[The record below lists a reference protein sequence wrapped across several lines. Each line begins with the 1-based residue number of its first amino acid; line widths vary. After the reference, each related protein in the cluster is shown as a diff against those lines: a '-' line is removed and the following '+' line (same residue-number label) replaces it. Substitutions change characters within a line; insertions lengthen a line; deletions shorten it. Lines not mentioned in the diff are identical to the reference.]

1 MAELL
6 GEELLDEALTDVLG
20 PVDAELAGAIVGI
33 CNDAAGDIVGAAVV
47 EALAADRRRVPFVAP
62 WASDL
67 ARGLLVL
74 AHRGPGE
81 LPSSELLAL
90 LSRGRLSAS
99 EVSRFAGVV
108 DTAAVLTLDRVV
120 EQVLGPGACA
130 KGQEENEVVVP
141 WLAALRYGHRVHIA
155 QELLRLMPA
164 G

>member
-6 GEELLDEALTDVLG
+6 GEELLDAALANVLG
-20 PVDAELAGAIVGI
+20 STDADLSGAIVGI
-33 CNDAAGDIVGAAVV
+33 CNDAVEEILGPAVV
-47 EALAADRRRVPFVAP
+47 EALAADRRRVAVVAP

-130 KGQEENEVVVP
+130 KGQEENEATAP
-141 WLAALRYGHRVHIA
+141 WLAALRYGHRVHVA